1 MIIFMGVAGAG
12 KSVQGRRLAD
22 ELAVPWLSTGEFLRM
37 LTSGDTRKDMLSGKL
52 MNDEEIISLVR
63 KIFAVVDTEN
73 EFILDGF
80 PRTTGQADWLLSQI
94 KYGQLDVTAIIHI
107 SANREVVMERL
118 LQRGRLDDHNE
129 AIEGRF
135 KEYEETIL
143 PILEQFKTANVAVY
157 DINGDRTIEEVHDDI
172 EKALTNQVNVD

>member
-37 LTSGDTRKDMLSGKL
+37 LTSGDTRKHMLSGKL

-80 PRTTGQADWLLSQI
+80 PRTVGQADWLLNQA
-94 KYGQLDVTAIIHI
+94 KYGQLDITAIVNI
-107 SANREVVMERL
+107 SATREVVKERL
-118 LQRGRLDDHNE
+118 LNRGRLDDHEE
-129 AIEGRF
+129 AIEERF
-135 KEYEETIL
+135 QEYEQTIV
-143 PILEQFKTANVAVY
+143 PILEQFRSADVTVL
-157 DINGDRTIEEVHDDI
+157 DINGDQSIEHVHDDI
-172 EKALTNQVNVD
+172 EKALRQVK

>member
-1 MIIFMGVAGAG
+1 MGVAGAG

-37 LTSGDTRKDMLSGKL
+37 LTSGDTRKHMLSGRL

-80 PRTTGQADWLLSQI
+80 PRTVGQADWLLNQA
-94 KYGQLDVTAIIHI
+94 KYGQLDITAIVNI
-107 SANREVVMERL
+107 SATREVVKERL
-118 LQRGRLDDHNE
+118 LNRGRLDDHEE
-129 AIEGRF
+129 AIEERF
-135 KEYEETIL
+135 QEYEQTIV
-143 PILEQFKTANVAVY
+143 PILEQFKSADVTVFDV
-157 DINGDRTIEEVHDDI
+157 NGDQSIEEVHDDI
-172 EKALTNQVNVD
+172 EKALRQVK

>member
-37 LTSGDTRKDMLSGKL
+37 LTAGATRKHMLSGKL

-80 PRTTGQADWLLSQI
+80 PRTVGQADWLLNQA
-94 KYGQLDVTAIIHI
+94 KYGQLDITAIVNI
-107 SANREVVMERL
+107 SATREVVKERL
-118 LQRGRLDDHNE
+118 LNRGRLDDHEE
-129 AIEGRF
+129 AIEERF
-135 KEYEETIL
+135 QEYEQTIV
-143 PILEQFKTANVAVY
+143 PILDQFRMAKVTVLDVDGDQSIEQ
-157 DINGDRTIEEVHDDI
+157 VHDDI
-172 EKALTNQVNVD
+172 EKALRQVK